1 MPVRI
6 NGKEYYRTNEA
17 CLLAGIT
24 KNTFLRW
31 VSNGSF
37 ADVEHR
43 DRRGWRLFTD
53 TDVHRLKAE
62 VNKINVSASSHS
74 LKGGAN

>member
-1 MPVRI
+1 MVVEI
-6 NGKEYYRTNEA
+6 NGMKYFRTHEA
-17 CLLAGIT
+17 CVLAGIT

-37 ADVEHR
+37 PDVRCR

-53 TDVHRLKAE
+53 EDIERLKVE
-62 VNKINVSASSHS
+62 VNKINVSLTQQSGDES
-74 LKGGAN
+74 